1 MPIYEYRCEACGS
14 FFEVFQ
20 KFSDAPVETCEVCG
34 DGPVSKVMHPVAVHF
49 KGSGF
54 YTTDY
59 GRSSKFRAAASKE
72 SEGGDSSGS
81 SDSSSSD
88 ASSDPSSSGSSSGS
102 SGTSGTSSS
111 GSSGSSASGSSAAK
125 RGGDGSDAKTA
136 ARKS

>member
-20 KFSDAPVETCEVCG
+20 KFSDAPVEVCEVCG

-59 GRSSKFRAAASKE
+59 GRSSKFRAAADKE
-72 SEGGDSSGS
+72 SEGGDSNGSSDSSSDASSGS
-81 SDSSSSD
+81 SDSSSSG
-88 ASSDPSSSGSSSGS
+88 SSPSSE
-102 SGTSGTSSS
+102 
-111 GSSGSSASGSSAAK
+111 SSASGSSAAR
-125 RGGDGSDAKTA
+125 RGGDASDAKA
-136 ARKS
+136 AAKKS

>member
-1 MPIYEYRCEACGS
+1 LPIYEYRCEACGS

-59 GRSSKFRAAASKE
+59 GRSSKFRAAADKE

-81 SDSSSSD
+81 SDSSSDSSPES
-88 ASSDPSSSGSSSGS
+88 SSDSSSDSSSSDSSPSSE
-102 SGTSGTSSS
+102 
-111 GSSGSSASGSSAAK
+111 SSASASSAAK
-125 RGGDGSDAKTA
+125 RGGDGSDAKA
-136 ARKS
+136 AAKKS

>member
-72 SEGGDSSGS
+72 SEGSDSSGS

-88 ASSDPSSSGSSSGS
+88 SSPDSPSPDSSSSSE
-102 SGTSGTSSS
+102 
-111 GSSGSSASGSSAAK
+111 SSASGESAAK
-125 RGGDGSDAKTA
+125 RGGDGSDAKA
-136 ARKS
+136 VAKKS